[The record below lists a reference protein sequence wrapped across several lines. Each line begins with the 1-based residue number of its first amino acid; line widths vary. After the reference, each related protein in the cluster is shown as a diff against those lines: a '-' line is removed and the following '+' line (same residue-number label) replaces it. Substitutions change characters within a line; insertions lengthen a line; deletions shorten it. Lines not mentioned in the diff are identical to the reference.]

1 MKAEGLAGCAP
12 PLPFGGGRG
21 LVSGGA
27 SRCLPFVREYGEGE
41 PLLLVHGLMLSGEM
55 FEPVL
60 DAFARRRRVIVP
72 DLRGH
77 GRSFGLPGPYTAE
90 QMSEDLARILDERG
104 VARADVLGY
113 SRGGS
118 IAQRFALDHPLR
130 TRRLVLVC
138 SYASHSLSPLARVEN
153 ELFLWAV
160 RLLGTG
166 GAARILA
173 LLSALPRPGGK
184 ALGPGKARWLARL
197 YASSKK
203 QAAIGA
209 VRAVSRFDSR
219 GWLGRISCP
228 TLVVCGSGDLLVPK
242 TRCEALARRIDGA
255 CLRIVR
261 GAGHTLPFT
270 HQDQLVELTEEW
282 LPSSPEKHPRARRT
296 PGDPGRS
303 GRSPGR
309 E

>member
-1 MKAEGLAGCAP
+1 MSNGDP
-12 PLPFGGGRG
+12 
-21 LVSGGA
+21 SGA
-27 SRCLPFVREYGEGE
+27 LPFVRQFGEGE

-90 QMSEDLARILDERG
+90 RMSEDLAGILDECG

-118 IAQRFALDHPLR
+118 IAQRFARDHPNR

-138 SYASHSLSPLARVEN
+138 SYATHSLSLLARTEN
-153 ELFLWAV
+153 RLLLWAV

-184 ALGPGKARWLARL
+184 ALSPGRARWLAGV
-197 YASSKK
+197 YASSKE

-219 GWLGRISCP
+219 DWLGQISCP
-228 TLVVCGSGDLLVPK
+228 TLVVCGSDDLLVPRD
-242 TRCEALARRIDGA
+242 RCEALAMDIDGA
-255 CLRIVR
+255 SLRTVR

-270 HQDQLVELTEEW
+270 HQEQLVELTERW
-282 LPSSPEKHPRARRT
+282 LSNSR
-296 PGDPGRS
+296 
-303 GRSPGR
+303 
-309 E
+309 